1 MWLRMR
7 LLIGVAVEGV
17 LVLEQYLSR
26 SVYVQGWLVKSL
38 AAFRQGNG
46 GGRVDRQV
54 DR

>member
-1 MWLRMR
+1 MWLRTR

-17 LVLEQYLSR
+17 LVLKQYLSR

-38 AAFRQGNG
+38 VASCQGNG
-46 GGRVDRQV
+46 GGKVDRRA